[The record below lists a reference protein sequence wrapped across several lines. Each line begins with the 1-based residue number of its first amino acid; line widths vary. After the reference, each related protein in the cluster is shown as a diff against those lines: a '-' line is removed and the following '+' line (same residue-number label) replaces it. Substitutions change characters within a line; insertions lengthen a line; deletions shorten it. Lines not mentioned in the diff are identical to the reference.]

1 MKSNRYLKNT
11 SQTTNRAIIFL
22 ITQNNLLMISFTY
35 DLEQHL
41 SVLVFATSELYSIS
55 LKRDSDPVQ
64 FLLTVCQKFVMVK
77 TFGNA
82 LG

>member
-35 DLEQHL
+35 DLKQHL
-41 SVLVFATSELYSIS
+41 SVVVFATSELYSRS
-55 LKRDSDPVQ
+55 LNRDSDPVQ
-64 FLLTVCQKFVMVK
+64 FLLNVCQKFAMVR
-77 TFGNA
+77 TFGNG